1 MDKLEHIDYEITK
14 ACNLRCVHC
23 SAEAGKG
30 STPDIDFIRKNL
42 QAGSKLGLKRVGI
55 TGGEP
60 LLFPRELSD
69 LIDFSFDELK
79 CSVHIHTNGQLVSDN
94 LNLLFKSKDKVEN
107 LTFTL
112 LGYEGT
118 HDDNCGLGGAYRK
131 IRDVTM
137 PILNLGIPL
146 TLFLIPT
153 SNNYLELP
161 KAVREF
167 YEAGVRRFRVMALA
181 PGGRAK
187 DNYKTLS
194 LNEEQS
200 SEFLS
205 RLVYLQRELGIE
217 FEAGHCTR
225 LVYPQLKS
233 LKHHYS
239 CMSGVNRLHINAD
252 GYVFPCT
259 ASSGFIE
266 MNVGNLYKQ
275 SLEEIWEKSLRLRD
289 FRNLPKER
297 CRVQQHYIEGDTERV

>member
-1 MDKLEHIDYEITK
+1 MHRLEHIDYEITK
-14 ACNLRCVHC
+14 ACNLRCIHC

-30 STPDIDFIRKNL
+30 NIPDMDFIRKNL

-60 LLFPRELSD
+60 FLFPWELSD

-79 CSVHIHTNGQLVSDN
+79 CPVHIHTNGQLVSDN
-94 LNLLFKSKDKVEN
+94 LNLLSERREKVEN

-112 LGYEGT
+112 LGNKRI
-118 HDDNCGLGGAYRK
+118 HDNNCGLEGVYQKLRGV
-131 IRDVTM
+131 VT
-137 PILNLGIPL
+137 PLLNLGIPL
-146 TLFLIPT
+146 TIFLIPM
-153 SNNYLELP
+153 SNNYSELP

-167 YEAGVRRFRVMALA
+167 YEAGIRRFRVMALA

-187 DNYKTLS
+187 DNYKALS

-200 SEFLS
+200 SEFLEQ
-205 RLVYLQRELGIE
+205 VICLQKELGIE

-233 LKHHYS
+233 LKHHSS

-259 ASSGFIE
+259 ASSGFIK
-266 MNVGNLYKQ
+266 MNVGNLYEQ
-275 SLEEIWEKSLRLRD
+275 SLEDVWENPLRLGEFRD
-289 FRNLPKER
+289 LPKEK
-297 CRVQQHYIEGDTERV
+297 CRVQQHYIKEYPKRV

>member
-14 ACNLRCVHC
+14 ACNLRCIHC
-23 SAEAGKG
+23 SAEAGEG
-30 STPDIDFIRKNL
+30 NVPCIDFIKRNL
-42 QAGSKLGLKRVGI
+42 QAGSQLGLKRVGI

-60 LLFPRELSD
+60 FLFPKELSD
-69 LIDFSFDELK
+69 LIDFSFDELR
-79 CSVHIHTNGQLVSDN
+79 CPVHIHTNGQLVSDN
-94 LNLLFKSKDKVEN
+94 LNLLSMRKEKVEN

-112 LGYEGT
+112 LGYERT
-118 HDDNCGLGGAYRK
+118 HDDNCGLEGVYQK
-131 IRDVTM
+131 LKQITT
-137 PILNLGIPL
+137 PLLNLGIPL
-146 TLFLIPT
+146 TLFLIPM

-161 KAVREF
+161 KAIKEF
-167 YEAGVRRFRVMALA
+167 YETGVRKFRVMALA

-205 RLVYLQRELGIE
+205 RLIYLQRELGIE
-217 FEAGHCTR
+217 FKAGHCTR

-233 LKHHYS
+233 LKHHSS
-239 CMSGVNRLHINAD
+239 CMSGVNRLHINVD

-266 MNVGNLYKQ
+266 MNVGNLHEQ
-275 SLEEIWEKSLRLRD
+275 SLGEIWEESMRLRD
-289 FRNLPKER
+289 FRNLPKEK
-297 CRVQQHYIEGDTERV
+297 CRVQQHYIEEYTERI

>member
-1 MDKLEHIDYEITK
+1 MYKLEHIDYETTK

-23 SAEAGKG
+23 SAEAGEG
-30 STPDIDFIRKNL
+30 SVPDMDFIRKNL

-60 LLFPRELSD
+60 FLFPRELSD

-79 CSVHIHTNGQLVSDN
+79 CPVHIHTNGQLVSEN
-94 LNLLFKSKDKVEN
+94 LNLLSKRREKIEN

-112 LGYEGT
+112 LGYKGT
-118 HDDNCGLGGAYRK
+118 HDDNCNLEGVYQKVRE
-131 IRDVTM
+131 VTM
-137 PILNLGIPL
+137 PVLNLGIPL
-146 TLFLIPT
+146 TIFLIPM

-187 DNYKTLS
+187 DNYETLS

-200 SEFLS
+200 SEFLE
-205 RLVYLQRELGIE
+205 YAICLQKELGLE

-233 LKHHYS
+233 LKHHSS

-259 ASSGFIE
+259 ASSGFVE
-266 MNVGNLYKQ
+266 MNVGNLHKQ
-275 SLEEIWEKSLRLRD
+275 SLEEIWEKSSRLRD
-289 FRNLPKER
+289 FRNLPKES
-297 CRVQQHYIEGDTERV
+297 CRVQQHYMEKYAERV